1 MNNDLIVNN
10 KLQILGKLTAS
21 LVHEIRNPLSV
32 IKLNLEYLNMIDGQ
46 LNDEMRECL
55 SACSEATYRLLFLI
69 EDFSD
74 FSKRQAHTPDIC
86 SINAIT
92 QKAANIMQISANRLN
107 INFDIKLEENLP
119 PVFFNKN
126 KLLQVFLNLITN
138 ALECGNT
145 QNVVHI
151 RSHKKTCDEKD
162 YIYWEIEDHGVGIE
176 KSVQNK
182 IFNEFYTSKEMGTGL
197 GLSVCK
203 KMLEEYNAEINFK
216 SIPNAGSTFILKFNT
231 TFPVETYVEQNTHR

>member
-1 MNNDLIVNN
+1 MNNDLISNN

-92 QKAANIMQISANRLN
+92 QKASNIMQISANRLN
-107 INFDIKLEENLP
+107 ISFDIKLEENLP

-138 ALECGNT
+138 ALESGNT
-145 QNVVHI
+145 QNVIHI
-151 RSHKKTCDEKD
+151 QSYKKSSDEKE
-162 YIYWEIEDHGVGIE
+162 YVYWQIEDHGIGIE
-176 KSVQNK
+176 ESVQDK
-182 IFNEFYTSKEMGTGL
+182 IFSDFFTSKATGTGL

-203 KMLEEYNAEINFK
+203 KMLDEYGAEINFK
-216 SIPNAGSTFILKFNT
+216 SIPKLGSTFKLKFNT
-231 TFPVETYVEQNTHR
+231 TFPVETYVEQNTNC